1 MKRFALAFNLLVFL
15 LACVG
20 MMVVFIGGEGYLPVL
35 LILLTLATP
44 VSLLM
49 AIAAFIWFVMRV
61 GLGRTLAEVW
71 RSIPQWL
78 AVTFW
83 LGVALIFCGELAL
96 VMAVQLA
103 GEPLRLW
110 QHLPLLAGLSA
121 AIAYCLIDAAQ
132 RSRAADGKDQT
143 RNDPA

>member
-1 MKRFALAFNLLVFL
+1 MRRFALAFNLLVFL

-35 LILLTLATP
+35 LVLLALATP

-49 AIAAFIWFVMRV
+49 GIVAFGGFVSRAGFGKAAAAAW
-61 GLGRTLAEVW
+61 RT
-71 RSIPQWL
+71 IPQWL

-96 VMAVQLA
+96 LITVWLA
-103 GEPLRLW
+103 GEPPRLW
-110 QHLPLLAGLSA
+110 QHLPLLAGLA
-121 AIAYCLIDAAQ
+121 AAVSYCLVDAAQ
-132 RSRAADGKDQT
+132 RDRAAGERDQAA
-143 RNDPA
+143 NGPA

>member
-1 MKRFALAFNLLVFL
+1 MRLFALAFNLLVFL

-35 LILLTLATP
+35 LILLALASP
-44 VSLLM
+44 VSLFM
-49 AIAAFIWFVMRV
+49 AIAAFAWFAMRV
-61 GLGRTLAEVW
+61 SPSKTFVEIW

-83 LGVALIFCGELAL
+83 LGIALIFCGELAL

-110 QHLPLLAGLSA
+110 QHLPLFAGLSA
-121 AIAYCLIDAAQ
+121 AIAYCLIDAVE
-132 RSRAADGKDQT
+132 RRRAANAANQAG
-143 RNDPA
+143 NGPL